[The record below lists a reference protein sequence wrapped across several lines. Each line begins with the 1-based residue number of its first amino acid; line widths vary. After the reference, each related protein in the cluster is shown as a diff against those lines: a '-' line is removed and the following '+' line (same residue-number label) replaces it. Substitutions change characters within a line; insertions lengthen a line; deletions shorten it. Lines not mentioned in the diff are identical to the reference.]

1 MGHHTWR
8 TYLVA
13 LLLLITSASAWA
25 EWNVASLMQQ
35 LARHPA
41 GQARFT
47 ETKKLSVLD
56 APVVSSGR
64 LIYSP
69 PDRLEKIT
77 VQPKAESLT
86 VESDQVVVVRDG
98 RRRERGEARLRRH
111 DDDEED
117 RHCRDRGRASGLT
130 RSTVA
135 SEFAVHGVDG
145 LPDRSRE
152 CRVCDW

>member
-69 PDRLEKIT
+69 PDRLE
-77 VQPKAESLT
+77 
-86 VESDQVVVVRDG
+86 
-98 RRRERGEARLRRH
+98 
-111 DDDEED
+111 
-117 RHCRDRGRASGLT
+117 
-130 RSTVA
+130 
-135 SEFAVHGVDG
+135 
-145 LPDRSRE
+145 
-152 CRVCDW
+152 